1 MEEQPYIIISGRD
14 LVQNLKDEATRY
26 MAEQDELEQIT
37 EERDYTSN
45 DIEVEADGY
54 GKATYI
60 IVYKKKTITETKQEI
75 TQVEVL
81 DEFGNPVLDENG
93 QSFD

>member
-1 MEEQPYIIISGRD
+1 MEET
-14 LVQNLKDEATRY
+14 E
-26 MAEQDELEQIT
+26 EIT

-60 IVYKKKTITETKQEI
+60 II
-75 TQVEVL
+75 
-81 DEFGNPVLDENG
+81 
-93 QSFD
+93 S